1 MRQRE
6 ARSSRNGHEV
16 RAMSLKEK
24 IAELMETIQFSE
36 PFDRDKATRLLVQVL
51 RRMNRDRHHLSEV
64 VEKEH
69 ATDVALEEFVVAL
82 LHRHGGRTAL
92 TAQELAAA
100 KDMHPIA

>member
-1 MRQRE
+1 
-6 ARSSRNGHEV
+6 
-16 RAMSLKEK
+16 MSLKEK
-24 IAELMETIQFSE
+24 ITELMETIQFSD

-51 RRMNRDRHHLSEV
+51 RRFTRDRHHLAET

-82 LHRHGGRTAL
+82 LHRHGGHAAL

-100 KDMHPIA
+100 KDKHPVAVPNGDGLELRVSAK